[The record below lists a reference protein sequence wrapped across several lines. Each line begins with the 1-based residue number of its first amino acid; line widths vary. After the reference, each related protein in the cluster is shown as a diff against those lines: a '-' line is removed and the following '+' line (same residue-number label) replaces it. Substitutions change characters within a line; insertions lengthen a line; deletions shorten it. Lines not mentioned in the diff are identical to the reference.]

1 MKCAVHFAPVF
12 TSLVLMPFLFSKP
25 LIFWKKVNPLDG
37 QILQC
42 PHDEGRLLLT
52 CSIASN
58 AVYVLHYS
66 NDPAL

>member
-12 TSLVLMPFLFSKP
+12 TSSVLMPFCFSKP
-25 LIFWKKVNPLDG
+25 LIFWKEVNPLDG

-42 PHDEGRLLLT
+42 PHDEGRLLL
-52 CSIASN
+52 SIASN
-58 AVYVLHYS
+58 ALHFS